1 MKVDKEYSLK
11 PFGTGT
17 SCIDTIHGECI
28 RDVTLDE
35 CMQICENSDSCGCGI
50 HVDMKDRSPTVPSY
64 CLPLNTVP
72 YKNRPVATSLVS
84 TSNNGTILSKEN
96 NVDISFFRRE
106 GQFPSTDNTYNQLKS
121 DLIFNYDI
129 VNFDL
134 KDEDGQILSLQSIPP
149 SYFKFSDEDFTD
161 FYMIIKGYDFST
173 GEITRI
179 HNLDVVY
186 FFYQSTSLVLTY
198 NFETKKFIWGNF
210 SENSKT
216 QSNVFKIINVNSEKF
231 VDYINLL
238 TPIHIVTEFEGKDY
252 YLTVDQNNMLIMSE
266 KKPSKQFFL
275 SNKSTKEQTIRDVPN
290 DVLKKDRTQYM
301 NENMKWYMDEFFPD
315 KSDFINYTT
324 LSKVSVLDLF
334 CYLVVLVLV
343 ILIII
348 SLLRR

>member
-28 RDVTLDE
+28 RDVSLDE
-35 CMQICENSDSCGCGI
+35 CMRICENSDSCGCGI
-50 HVDMKDRSPTVPSY
+50 HVDMKDRSPTVPTY

-72 YKNRPVATSLVS
+72 YKNRPVATSIVS

-106 GQFPSTDNTYNQLKS
+106 SHFPSTDDTYNQLKS

-129 VNFDL
+129 VNFDFEYKPGHL
-134 KDEDGQILSLQSIPP
+134 ISLQSVPP
-149 SYFKFSDEDFTD
+149 SFFKFSDQDLTD

-186 FFYQSTSLVLTY
+186 FFYKHTSLVLTY
-198 NFETKKFIWGNF
+198 NFEKNQFIWGNF

-216 QSNVFKIINVNSEKF
+216 QSNVFKIVNINDENF
-231 VDYINLL
+231 VDYVDML
-238 TPIHIVTEFEGKDY
+238 TPVNIITEFKGKDY
-252 YLTVDQNNMLIMSE
+252 YLMVNENNTLIMSE
-266 KKPSKQFFL
+266 RKPSKKFYI
-275 SNKSTKEQTIRDVPN
+275 SNKSTKEKTIQNVPN
-290 DVLKKDRTQYM
+290 DQLRKDRIQYM
-301 NENMKWYMDEFFPD
+301 NENMKWYMEEFFPD
-315 KSDFINYTT
+315 KSDFIHYIT
-324 LSKVSVLDLF
+324 LSKISVLDLF
-334 CYLVVLVLV
+334 CYAVIIVLV
-343 ILIII
+343 ILIMI
-348 SLLRR
+348 SLLRM